1 MKTKLLAYRYAKA
14 FLELAIQNNI
24 VDAVLHDLLLV
35 KKTIEDNKE
44 LNMLM
49 HQPFVSKTQ
58 KINIISKLFRERVK
72 SITLNLIKLLI
83 EKNREDI
90 ITKVY
95 EEYHDLYL
103 EHKKIAVVIVTSAVE
118 LDEKTTDRIVNIIRS
133 KIVGKDNIEVKTVID
148 KDIIGGF
155 IVRYKDYEYDASVRH
170 TLKRL
175 HYVFEENL
183 FVKGY

>member
-49 HQPFVSKTQ
+49 HQPFASKTQ

-72 SITLNLIKLLI
+72 SITLNLITLLI

-103 EHKKIAVVIVTSAVE
+103 EHKKIADFKIIIKSCQFLDFLLGLFFKHSLKKFSCFTGTS
-118 LDEKTTDRIVNIIRS
+118 
-133 KIVGKDNIEVKTVID
+133 
-148 KDIIGGF
+148 
-155 IVRYKDYEYDASVRH
+155 
-170 TLKRL
+170 
-175 HYVFEENL
+175 ENKSL
-183 FVKGY
+183 TMFHKY

>member
-58 KINIISKLFRERVK
+58 KINIISKLFRSTKRMR
-72 SITLNLIKLLI
+72 L
-83 EKNREDI
+83 KNN
-90 ITKVY
+90 Y
-95 EEYHDLYL
+95 
-103 EHKKIAVVIVTSAVE
+103 
-118 LDEKTTDRIVNIIRS
+118 
-133 KIVGKDNIEVKTVID
+133 
-148 KDIIGGF
+148 
-155 IVRYKDYEYDASVRH
+155 
-170 TLKRL
+170 
-175 HYVFEENL
+175 
-183 FVKGY
+183 